1 MPTRN
6 IKLTDHLDRF
16 VEGQV
21 GSGRFKNASEVMR
34 AGLRLLESQKR
45 EEDEK
50 LSALR
55 KLAAEGFDALDR
67 GEADTIE
74 GTEQLGAFI
83 ARIGKRAARRV
94 ERRSGAK

>member
-6 IKLTDHLDRF
+6 IDLTDHLDRF

-34 AGLRLLESQKR
+34 AGLRLLESQER
-45 EEDEK
+45 EEGEK

-67 GEADTIE
+67 GEAATIE
-74 GTEQLGAFI
+74 GKEQLAAFI